1 MSNDYQLS
9 NSIPIFIFLV
19 KEMVINDGFTNF
31 DILLKK
37 FLRYQHHCK
46 NYEDNMTLDLI
57 PKGFQIKERHAFE
70 PVSKDFNI
78 KWNNILR
85 DAERNLIELLRNQS
99 SKVVERVELDLDLEL
114 ERVYP
119 ENYDNKRLQLDQ
131 KHQKFQKNVEKRRL
145 KKWNN
150 VKQKQ
155 ILSERILV
163 GYNTAE
169 NLDIKRKNM
178 QEDSKFADFPKNLQN
193 VTDNT
198 EYRKKGTKIYSDAV
212 KSVDLSTEEAPENSK
227 TIVDL
232 RNIQSI
238 LLREEVS

>member
-1 MSNDYQLS
+1 MS
-9 NSIPIFIFLV
+9 NSIPIIIFLV
-19 KEMVINDGFTNF
+19 KEMVINDGFTNL
-31 DILLKK
+31 DILLKNS
-37 FLRYQHHCK
+37 LRYQHHCK
-46 NYEDNMTLDLI
+46 NYEKNIALDLI

-85 DAERNLIELLRNQS
+85 HAERNLIELWRNQS

-150 VKQKQ
+150 VKQKK

-169 NLDIKRKNM
+169 NLDIKRKEM
-178 QEDSKFADFPKNLQN
+178 QEENKFVNFAKNLQN
-193 VTDNT
+193 VTDNRQ
-198 EYRKKGTKIYSDAV
+198 YRKKGTKRYGDAV
-212 KSVDLSTEEAPENSK
+212 KSVDSSTKEAPENNRLS
-227 TIVDL
+227 
-232 RNIQSI
+232 SI
-238 LLREEVS
+238 